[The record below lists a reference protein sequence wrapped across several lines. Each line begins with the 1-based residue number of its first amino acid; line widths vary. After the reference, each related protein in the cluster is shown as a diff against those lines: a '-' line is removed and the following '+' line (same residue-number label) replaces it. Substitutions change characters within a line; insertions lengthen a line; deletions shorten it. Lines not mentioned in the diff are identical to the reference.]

1 MYTEYRYIKKNQI
14 STIKQKKK
22 TTIRI
27 IVNFHPCTQLTLNRL
42 SNYKN
47 VSVGNKS
54 VYIRLCVCVIG
65 CVCVCVCC
73 VKQMQFSREQYN
85 YNQINRS
92 LSDEGDGPVQ
102 WCSLD
107 NRQIIIVRR
116 NRFNYRY
123 RLQIFRHT
131 DCDPVETGLY

>member
-1 MYTEYRYIKKNQI
+1 MINGWKFTTHHCEFPFLHSINFKQVIKL
-14 STIKQKKK
+14 QKY
-22 TTIRI
+22 
-27 IVNFHPCTQLTLNRL
+27 VLLD
-42 SNYKN
+42 
-47 VSVGNKS
+47 
-54 VYIRLCVCVIG
+54 
-65 CVCVCVCC
+65 VCVCC

-92 LSDEGDGPVQ
+92 LSDEGDGPLQ

-107 NRQIIIVRR
+107 NRQIIVRR